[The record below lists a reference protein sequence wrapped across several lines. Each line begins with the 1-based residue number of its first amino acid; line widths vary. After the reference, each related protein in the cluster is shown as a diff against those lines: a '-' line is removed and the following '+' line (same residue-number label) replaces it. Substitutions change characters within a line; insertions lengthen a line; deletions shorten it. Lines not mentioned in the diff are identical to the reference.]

1 MSDFWRKL
9 ESKIAQ
15 TSCPLVVG
23 FDPVVEKMPEKFRGK
38 DPAEGVPEYYSELFG
53 VLRRYVCAVKP
64 NVAFFL
70 ALGDDGIKILR
81 NLVARI
87 KESDPEMPIIL
98 DGKFNDIGHTA
109 ERYAE
114 FSRFLGVDAVILNPY
129 LGSDTLAPFVE
140 RELGI
145 IVLGATSNPSY
156 EEIEG
161 LSVGGRPLYVV
172 VAERVSEW
180 SRRFGEKLGLVVG
193 ATHPAAIEQI
203 RSAAPDIPFLM
214 PGIGAQGGDL
224 ESAIKFGTTRDG
236 FPPLIVSAR
245 YLTLNL
251 GENYLSESES
261 RAKQLCES
269 IRKFL
274 KG

>member
-1 MSDFWRKL
+1 
-9 ESKIAQ
+9 
-15 TSCPLVVG
+15 VG

-38 DPAEGVPEYYSELFG
+38 DPTKGVPEYYSELFG
-53 VLRRYVCAVKP
+53 ALRRYVCAVKP

-109 ERYAE
+109 ERYAK
-114 FSRFLGVDAVILNPY
+114 FCVFVGADAVILNPY
-129 LGSDTLAPFVE
+129 LGSDTLKPFVE
-140 RELGI
+140 SELGI

-180 SRRFGEKLGLVVG
+180 SRRFGERLGLVVG

-214 PGIGAQGGDL
+214 PGIGAQDGDL
-224 ESAIKFGTTRDG
+224 RSAVKFGTTQDG

-251 GENYLSESES
+251 GENYLSESEG
-261 RAKQLCES
+261 RAKELCES
-269 IRKFL
+269 IRQFL
-274 KG
+274 KS

>member
-9 ESKIAQ
+9 ESRIAR

-23 FDPVVEKMPEKFRGK
+23 FDPVVEKMPERFRGE

-161 LSVGGRPLYVV
+161 LLVGGRPLYVV

-251 GENYLSESES
+251 GEDYLAESES
-261 RAKQLCES
+261 RAKKLCEN